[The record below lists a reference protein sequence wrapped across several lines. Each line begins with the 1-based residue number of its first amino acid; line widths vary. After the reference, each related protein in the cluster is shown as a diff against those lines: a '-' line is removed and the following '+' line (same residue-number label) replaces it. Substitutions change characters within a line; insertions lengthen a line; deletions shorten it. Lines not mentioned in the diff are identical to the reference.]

1 MRSLVIAPTATYKR
15 QGDRV
20 QVNDDVK
27 DYKDFV
33 VLKQKLGKPLIP
45 KGTNKSN
52 AVPQQSTYIDMQ
64 PVHHEIARNR
74 SRALE
79 IYELDTLYDYRPLY
93 GISFP
98 EMKLR
103 QKDIT
108 GY

>member
-1 MRSLVIAPTATYKR
+1 MRNLVIAPTATYKR

-33 VLKQKLGKPLIP
+33 VLKQKLGKPLVP
-45 KGTNKSN
+45 ASANKAS
-52 AVPQQSTYIDMQ
+52 AVPRQSTYVDMQ
-64 PVHHEIARNR
+64 SIHHEIQHNR
-74 SRALE
+74 DRALNIFE
-79 IYELDTLYDYRPLY
+79 MDTLYDYRPLY

-103 QKDIT
+103 KKDIT